1 MRRPLQIVKKY
12 TRTEKSSSR
21 RRVARSDVGSGE
33 PKVKEIAATLAPTT
47 LKTFLNSSNRR
58 GGKEGWQ
65 TERDEG
71 HGGEAVAVAESKS
84 VAKAHGECDGTGT
97 GSGVG
102 VERDLRSNWAG

>member
-1 MRRPLQIVKKY
+1 M
-12 TRTEKSSSR
+12 
-21 RRVARSDVGSGE
+21 GSGE

-58 GGKEGWQ
+58 GEGGMADG
-65 TERDEG
+65 ERRGAWGCGSGSGSGREQKC
-71 HGGEAVAVAESKS
+71 SK
-84 VAKAHGECDGTGT
+84 GPRECDGTGT

>member
-1 MRRPLQIVKKY
+1 MRRPLQIVKKN

-21 RRVARSDVGSGE
+21 RRVAMPDVGSGE

-47 LKTFLNSSNRR
+47 LKTFLNSSTDGGGGRR
-58 GGKEGWQ
+58 DGRR
-65 TERDEG
+65 RDEG
-71 HGGEAVAVAESKS
+71 HGGVAVAESKS
-84 VAKAHGECDGTGT
+84 VAKARGECDGT